1 MGTRMDGH
9 GILFKNEKFI
19 MNANPKLFSS
29 GWEDYELIDAGGGK
43 KLERWGK
50 IITIRPELQAY
61 FKSELS
67 FVDWKKMAHWEFIQ
81 GKGQTGTWKSIQQA
95 PKSWIIEFKKIK
107 IKLELTQF
115 KHLGLF
121 PEQRANWDFLLNEL
135 EPGDKVLNLFA
146 YTGIASIIS
155 KKLRADV
162 VHVDSVKNLISW
174 AKENMENSNLN
185 DIRWVHEDAMK
196 FIAREEKRENLYRA
210 IIMDP
215 PAWGIGAKGEKWKL
229 EDQIDLLISTSANLL
244 AEDGFLIMNT
254 YTPTVEFEFLKEL
267 LPLYFKENQIS
278 LNELWMNTTS
288 GKQLYYGNLV
298 RINKLAAQQNYVL

>member
-1 MGTRMDGH
+1 LNGYGDG
-9 GILFKNEKFI
+9 FKNEKFL
-19 MNANPKLFSS
+19 MNANPKIFTT

-61 FKSELS
+61 FKTELT
-67 FVDWKKMAHWEFIQ
+67 FVEWKKMAHWEFIQ
-81 GKGQTGTWKSIQQA
+81 GKGQTGNWKSIKEA
-95 PKSWIIEFKKIK
+95 PRSWMIEFKKVK

-135 EPGDKVLNLFA
+135 EPGDKFLNLFA
-146 YTGIASIIS
+146 YTGVASIIA
-155 KKLRADV
+155 KKLRTDV

-174 AKENMENSNLN
+174 AKENMEHCNLS

-196 FIAREEKRENLYRA
+196 FIAREEKRGNLYRA
-210 IIMDP
+210 IVMDP

-229 EDQIDLLISTSANLL
+229 EDQIDLLVSTSANLL
-244 AEDGFLIMNT
+244 DENGFLIMNT
-254 YTPTVEFEFLKEL
+254 YTPTVDFDFLKDL

-278 LNELWMNTTS
+278 LNELWMNTTT

-298 RINKLAAQQNYVL
+298 RISKTAAAQNYVL

>member
-1 MGTRMDGH
+1 
-9 GILFKNEKFI
+9 
-19 MNANPKLFSS
+19 MNANPKIFTT

-61 FKSELS
+61 FKTELT
-67 FVDWKKMAHWEFIQ
+67 FVEWKKMAHWEFIQ
-81 GKGQTGTWKSIQQA
+81 GKGQTGNWKSIKEA
-95 PKSWIIEFKKIK
+95 PRSWMIEFKKVK

-135 EPGDKVLNLFA
+135 EPGDKFLNLFA
-146 YTGIASIIS
+146 YTGVASIIA
-155 KKLRADV
+155 KKLRTDV

-174 AKENMENSNLN
+174 AKENMEHCNLA

-196 FIAREEKRENLYRA
+196 FIAREEKRGNLYRA
-210 IIMDP
+210 IFMDP

-229 EDQIDLLISTSANLL
+229 EDQIDLLVSTSANLL
-244 AEDGFLIMNT
+244 DENGFLIMNT
-254 YTPTVEFEFLKEL
+254 YTPTVDFDFLKDL

-278 LNELWMNTTS
+278 LNELWMNTTT

-298 RINKLAAQQNYVL
+298 RISKTAAAQNYVL

>member
-1 MGTRMDGH
+1 MDGH
-9 GILFKNEKFI
+9 GDGFKNEKFL
-19 MNANPKLFSS
+19 MNANPKIFTT

-61 FKSELS
+61 FKTELT
-67 FVDWKKMAHWEFIQ
+67 FVEWKKMAHWEFIQ
-81 GKGQTGTWKSIQQA
+81 GKGQTGNWKSIKEAQR
-95 PKSWIIEFKKIK
+95 SWMIEFKKVK

-135 EPGDKVLNLFA
+135 EPGDKFLNLFA
-146 YTGIASIIS
+146 YTGVASIIA
-155 KKLRADV
+155 KKLRTDV

-174 AKENMENSNLN
+174 AKENMEHCNLA

-196 FIAREEKRENLYRA
+196 FIAREEKRGNLYRA
-210 IIMDP
+210 IVMDP

-229 EDQIDLLISTSANLL
+229 EDQIDLLVSTSANLL
-244 AEDGFLIMNT
+244 DENGFLIMNT
-254 YTPTVEFEFLKEL
+254 YTPTVDFDFLKDL

-278 LNELWMNTTS
+278 LNELWMNTTT

-298 RINKLAAQQNYVL
+298 RISKTAAAQNYVL

>member
-1 MGTRMDGH
+1 MDGH
-9 GILFKNEKFI
+9 GDGFKNEKFL
-19 MNANPKLFSS
+19 MNSNPKIFTT

-61 FKSELS
+61 FKTELT
-67 FVDWKKMAHWEFIQ
+67 FVEWKKMAHWEFIQ
-81 GKGQTGTWKSIQQA
+81 GKGQTGNWKSIKEA
-95 PKSWIIEFKKIK
+95 PRSWMIEFKKVK

-135 EPGDKVLNLFA
+135 EPGDKFLNLFA
-146 YTGIASIIS
+146 YTGVASIIA
-155 KKLRADV
+155 KKLRTDV

-174 AKENMENSNLN
+174 AKENMEHCNLA

-196 FIAREEKRENLYRA
+196 FIAREEKRGNLYRA
-210 IIMDP
+210 IVMDP

-229 EDQIDLLISTSANLL
+229 EDQIDLLVSTSANLL
-244 AEDGFLIMNT
+244 DENGFLIMNT
-254 YTPTVEFEFLKEL
+254 YTPTVDFDFLKDL

-278 LNELWMNTTS
+278 LNELWMNTTT

-298 RINKLAAQQNYVL
+298 RISKTAAAQNYVL